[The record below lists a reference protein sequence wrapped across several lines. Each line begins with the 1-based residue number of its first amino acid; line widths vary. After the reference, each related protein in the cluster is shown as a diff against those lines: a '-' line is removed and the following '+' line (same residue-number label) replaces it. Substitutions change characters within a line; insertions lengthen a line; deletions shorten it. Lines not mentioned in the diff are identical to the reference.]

1 MKHSSLNKFITHLLV
16 KTVNIITLEAEEE
29 KKKTKQGSLAL
40 LSLNVN
46 IHKVTDYSKC
56 RGTDRKKI

>member
-29 KKKTKQGSLAL
+29 KKRQNKE
-40 LSLNVN
+40 V
-46 IHKVTDYSKC
+46 
-56 RGTDRKKI
+56 